1 MRHRPRFE
9 PLLVLVAL
17 LATARSLN
25 GGEALRIQ
33 VTPSVARAPALLT
46 VRVSAQAAAANR
58 LLQVTAES
66 PDFYRSSQ
74 IELDGTNNP
83 PLNVFEFRNLP
94 QCLYQV
100 TGTLVDSNGRRARA
114 SQLAKVEPP
123 FGR

>member
-25 GGEALRIQ
+25 GSEALLIQ

-46 VRVSAQAAAANR
+46 VRVSVQAAAANR

-94 QCLYQV
+94 QGLYQV

>member
-46 VRVSAQAAAANR
+46 VRVSVQAAAANR

-94 QCLYQV
+94 QGLYQV
-100 TGTLVDSNGRRARA
+100 TGNLVDSNGRRARA